1 MNLRWI
7 IRNGKMIL
15 QANYNSNNDGQCV
28 AGHERW
34 EDVPTVPVHKKPEQ
48 QKPRTIAD
56 NIRDGAYSDWSRQEP
71 EKKAACDNCLK
82 KDSKPREFTI
92 ILNVDGT
99 KTAYS
104 DHHEPAK
111 GFEDSVFHVT
121 EVPKGYKLIS
131 KMQMLDSWDDSKLWD
146 DRYGS
151 PFDKFLHLI
160 GFSDV

>member
-1 MNLRWI
+1 MNLRFVQ
-7 IRNGKMIL
+7 RDGKMIL
-15 QANYNSNNDGQCV
+15 QQEIVPPENDWSPITWQ
-28 AGHERW
+28 
-34 EDVPTVPVHKKPEQ
+34 DVPLHKE
-48 QKPRTIAD
+48 PRTIAD